1 MRIRWLLLSIVS
13 CLVVVLVSL
22 PAWTTGLEIIP
33 FDHVHNRL
41 EFKTDRPVQ
50 PQAYVVSNPTRLVIE
65 LPGILLDE
73 PTLTRAVGGHVR
85 YVRAVQLNDSTTRM
99 IVELEPGYLLDPKQ
113 IQFRGLSPTHWIVQL
128 FSASQ
133 SLTQQPV
140 DMAPSPLPTSQ
151 VVTMPVTASP
161 PEITTP
167 PVTTPS
173 LSEPATV
180 INQIQPT
187 IDGLLIQTSGALPNV
202 HMQRSD
208 DRRTLIL
215 DFPNTQP
222 VATIEQRPIAI
233 KRHGIETVNV
243 ASTPTTTQLMLT
255 LSAPHGEW
263 KLVPSPSGGMLLLP
277 KRAPRIN
284 TLPPVVAALP
294 TATIATVQAVE
305 LHLTHG
311 QLLIYVNQ
319 PVTPQARWQG
329 NDYRVQLTPA
339 RLASDVRGPQLPAG
353 SPIQRVRLQQDDA
366 QTVSILVLPTA
377 GVRIER
383 LNVIS
388 PQVLALQ
395 LRSPMPPVTPPVV
408 TTPPVTVTTNP
419 PQLSVNSPPPPVP
432 PIDQPPSSP
441 PPSPTLSPSSPA
453 PIDQPVVV
461 IDPGHGG
468 LDPGA
473 VGIGGLQEKDV
484 VLPIALSV
492 GARLQQQGLSVVLTR
507 VDDRDLDLEPRVQLA
522 ERVRASLF
530 VSIHANSVG
539 VGRPDVNGLET
550 YYYTS
555 GNRLAQIL
563 HGYLLQLAGVRDRGV
578 RQARFYV
585 LRKTSMPAV
594 LIETGY
600 VSGYEDANRLRN
612 PTAQQQMADAIAQ
625 GILQYL
631 TYSRL

>member
-1 MRIRWLLLSIVS
+1 MRIRWLLLGIVS
-13 CLVVVLVSL
+13 CLVIVLASL
-22 PAWTTGLEIIP
+22 PAWTTGLELVP
-33 FDHVHNRL
+33 FDRAQNRL
-41 EFKTDRPVQ
+41 EFKVDRPVQ
-50 PQAYVVSNPTRLVIE
+50 PQAYLLADPTRLVIE

-73 PTLTRAVGGHVR
+73 PTLTQTVGGHVR
-85 YVRAVQLNDSTTRM
+85 YVRAVQLNDSTARV
-99 IVELEPGYLLDPKQ
+99 IIELEPGYLLDPKQ
-113 IQFRGLSPTHWIVQL
+113 IQFRGLSPTHWTVQL
-128 FSASQ
+128 PPPQ
-133 SLTQQPV
+133 SITQQPV
-140 DMAPSPLPTSQ
+140 TVAPSPSPPITSQ
-151 VVTMPVTASP
+151 AVPMSVVASP
-161 PEITTP
+161 PET
-167 PVTTPS
+167 
-173 LSEPATV
+173 ATV
-180 INQIQPT
+180 INQVQPT

-202 HMQRSD
+202 RMQRSD
-208 DRRTLIL
+208 DQRTLIL

-222 VATIEQRPIAI
+222 AATVAQRVIGIE
-233 KRHGIETVNV
+233 RHGVETVNIV
-243 ASTPTTTQLMLT
+243 STPTTTQLMLT

-284 TLPPVVAALP
+284 TLPPVVAAPP
-294 TATIATVQAVE
+294 TATIATIQAVE
-305 LHLTHG
+305 LNLTKG

-319 PVTPQARWQG
+319 PVTPQAQWQG
-329 NDYRVQLTPA
+329 DEYRLQLTPA

-353 SPIQRVRLQQDDA
+353 SPLQRIRLQREDA
-366 QTVSILVLPTA
+366 QTVSIWVLPTA

-383 LNVIS
+383 LNAVS

-395 LRSPMPPVTPPVV
+395 MRSPMPPAAPPVV
-408 TTPPVTVTTNP
+408 TTPPVTVSTNP
-419 PQLSVNSPPPPVP
+419 PRLSVNSLPPPVP
-432 PIDQPPSSP
+432 PIDQPPSSLP
-441 PPSPTLSPSSPA
+441 PAPTLPPSSPV

-473 VGIGGLQEKDV
+473 VGIGGLREKDV
-484 VLPIALSV
+484 VLPIALNV
-492 GARLQQQGLSVVLTR
+492 GARLQQQGLPVVLTR

-522 ERVRASLF
+522 EQVRAKLF
-530 VSIHANSVG
+530 VSIHANSIG
-539 VGRPDVNGLET
+539 ADRPDVNGLET
-550 YYYTS
+550 YYYMS
-555 GNRLAQIL
+555 GSQLAQTL

-612 PTAQQQMADAIAQ
+612 PIAQQQIADAIAQ

-631 TYSRL
+631 TYSRS